1 MSDAA
6 PSRWDDYLDVYVAPT
21 RLFERRSDGRFGH
34 AMLVFIIAAAVLYFA
49 TRTAM
54 EPIMNAEFERGM
66 AANPNLTPEQMEAG
80 RKFAGIAGGIF
91 VLVGTPIMM
100 LLLGGII
107 WLVSRALGKALSYSQ
122 GATIATFAM
131 FPRLVESVVSAVQA
145 LLMDEQN
152 LNSRYK
158 VSLGLGRFFDRETA
172 NPVVLALLGRID
184 LFTIWVTL
192 LIVIGIKV
200 MGRATTGQAVL
211 GAVLVWLVGA
221 IPMLIQAMRG
231 G

>member
-1 MSDAA
+1 
-6 PSRWDDYLDVYVAPT
+6 
-21 RLFERRSDGRFGH
+21 
-34 AMLVFIIAAAVLYFA
+34 MLVFIIAAAVLYFA

-91 VLVGTPIMM
+91 VLIGTPIMM

-107 WLVSRALGKALSYSQ
+107 WIVSRVLGKALSYSQ
-122 GATIATFAM
+122 GATVAAFAM

-145 LLMDEQN
+145 LLMDEQD
-152 LNSRYK
+152 LNSRYT
-158 VSLGLGRFFDRETA
+158 VSLGAGRFFDHETA

-184 LFTIWVTL
+184 VFTIWVTI
-192 LIVIGIKV
+192 LIAIGIKV
-200 MGRATTGQAVL
+200 MGRASTGQAVA
-211 GAVLVWLVGA
+211 GAALVWLVGA
-221 IPMLIQAMRG
+221 IPMLLQALRG

>member
-1 MSDAA
+1 MTDAT
-6 PSRWDDYLDVYVAPT
+6 PSRWDDYLDVYVAPS
-21 RLFERRSDGRFGH
+21 RLFDRRSDGKFGH
-34 AMLVFIIAAAVLYFA
+34 AVLVFIIAAAVLYFA

-91 VLVGTPIMM
+91 VLIGTPIMM

-107 WLVSRALGKALSYSQ
+107 WIVSRVLGKALSYSQ
-122 GATIATFAM
+122 GATVATFAM

-145 LLMDEQN
+145 LLMDEQD
-152 LNSRYK
+152 LNSRYT
-158 VSLGLGRFFDRETA
+158 VSLGAGRFFDHETA

-184 LFTIWVTL
+184 VFTIWVTI
-192 LIVIGIKV
+192 LIAIGIKV
-200 MGRATTGQAVL
+200 MGRASTGQAVA
-211 GAVLVWLVGA
+211 GAALVWLVGA
-221 IPMLIQAMRG
+221 IPMLLQALRG

>member
-1 MSDAA
+1 MSDAT
-6 PSRWDDYLDVYVAPT
+6 PSRWDDYLDVYVAPG
-21 RLFERRSDGRFGH
+21 RLFERRSDGKFGH
-34 AMLVFIIAAAVLYFA
+34 AMLVFVIAAAVLYFA

-54 EPIMNAEFERGM
+54 EPIMSAEFERGM

-107 WLVSRALGKALSYSQ
+107 WIVSRVLGRPLGYSQ
-122 GATIATFAM
+122 GAAIATFAM

-145 LLMDEQN
+145 LLMDEQD

-158 VSLGLGRFFDRETA
+158 VSLGVGRFLDHETA

-184 LFTIWVTL
+184 VFTLWVTI
-192 LIVIGIKV
+192 LIAIGIKV
-200 MGRATTGQAVL
+200 MGRTSTGQAVA
-211 GAVLVWLVGA
+211 GAALVWLVGA
-221 IPMLIQAMRG
+221 IPMLLQALRG